1 MFRVIAM
8 PYELAR
14 RSFGVGRG
22 PEHLLERGAEDALR
36 SRGAGVETEILEFT
50 GDFSSEID
58 TSFDLIAQVST
69 RVEHRARGGC
79 LSGDLV
85 RQLLCGRR
93 RRRRPTGAAARG
105 RLVRRPR

>member
-36 SRGAGVETEILEFT
+36 SRGASVETEIIEFT

-58 TSFDLIAQVST
+58 TSFDLIAAGLHA
-69 RVEHRARGGC
+69 RGEPRARTG
-79 LSGDLV
+79 LS
-85 RQLLCGRR
+85 R
-93 RRRRPTGAAARG
+93 
-105 RLVRRPR
+105 